1 MEIRE
6 LSQREYPS
14 QLLQIPDVPE
24 TLWTRGSWPRADAK
38 YLAVVGSRAQT
49 PYGKAVC
56 EYLISGLSGYPISIV
71 SGLAL
76 GTDAC
81 AHQAALNAGLH
92 TIAIPGSGLDDSV
105 IYPRTNLQLSRDI
118 LAAGGLLLSEN
129 PPLHKP
135 YLKEFPSRNRLMA
148 GLCQAVLVI
157 EAGPKSGTLITCRM
171 AADYNRDLLMVPH
184 RIQETTGYGSHLY
197 IRLGATLVSEPAHIR
212 EALGID

>member
-6 LSQREYPS
+6 LSRSEYPP
-14 QLLQIPDVPE
+14 QLLEIPDVPE
-24 TLWTRGSWPRADAK
+24 TLWTRGSWPKEDVT
-38 YLAVVGSRAQT
+38 YMAVVGSRAQT
-49 PYGKAVC
+49 PYGKEVC
-56 EYLISGLSGYPISIV
+56 EYLIAGLSGYPISIV

-81 AHQAALNAGLH
+81 AHQAALDAGLH

-105 IYPRTNLQLSRDI
+105 LYPRTNLTLAQDI
-118 LAAGGLLLSEN
+118 LSSGGLLLSEN

-135 YLKEFPSRNRLMA
+135 FLKEFPSRNRLMA

-171 AADYNRDLLMVPH
+171 ASDYNRDLLVVPH
-184 RIQETTGYGSHLY
+184 RVNDPTSEASSMYL
-197 IRLGATLVSEPAHIR
+197 RLGAIPITKPEDIR
-212 EALGID
+212 EALHLA